1 MKEDERKIILN
12 DDERLYLS
20 MLQGNIERMAGNS
33 SNCKSWMVTIVS
45 ALMALQC
52 TINALNGWIL
62 LEILPILLFW
72 YLDVYYLHLERGMRN
87 LETVFLNMFRD
98 EDFEKYDKN
107 LFNFKPYMIKKKD
120 LTKEQEGQG
129 LVATNDRWFTK
140 SVISFYGITFVA
152 VILISVVL
160 NWTKISGL
168 FASGQ

>member
-20 MLQGNIERMAGNS
+20 MLQCNIERMAGNS

-62 LEILPILLFW
+62 LGILPILLFW

>member
-20 MLQGNIERMAGNS
+20 MLQSNIERMAGNS
-33 SNCKSWMVTIVS
+33 SNCKSWMVTVVS

-62 LEILPILLFW
+62 LGILPILLFW

-168 FASGQ
+168 FASEQ

>member
-62 LEILPILLFW
+62 LGILPILLFW

-107 LFNFKPYMIKKKD
+107 LFNYKPYMIKKKD

-140 SVISFYGITFVA
+140 SVISFYGITLVA

>member
-62 LEILPILLFW
+62 LGILPILLFW